1 MQSGIYVG
9 ISAQV
14 ALERQLNTLAHNVAN
29 SGTTGFRAE
38 EIHFKEVLSETATQS
53 VGFVSIGESYISRN
67 SGPIARTDNPLDVA
81 VKGNSWLGFETP
93 QGPVYTRDGRMTVNA
108 AGDLTTINGFPILD
122 VGGAPL
128 KVNPKGGP
136 ISISNDGMISQGGR
150 KLGAIGLFKIA
161 DTAKLTRFEN
171 SGVIP
176 DQPAEPE
183 LDFKANGIRQGY
195 VEKSNVN
202 PLTEMIQ
209 LIEISRAFEAIT
221 TGISNGQ
228 STLKEAIRTLGESR

>member
-9 ISAQV
+9 ISAQI
-14 ALERQLNTLAHNVAN
+14 ALERQLDTLAHNVAN
-29 SGTTGFRAE
+29 AGTTGFRAE
-38 EIHFKEVLSETATQS
+38 EIHFREVLSETATQS

-67 SGPIARTDNPLDVA
+67 SGPISRTDNPLDIA
-81 VKGNSWLGFETP
+81 VKGDAWLGFETP
-93 QGPVYTRDGRMTVNA
+93 QGTVYTRDGRMTVTTT
-108 AGDLTTINGFPILD
+108 GDLTTINGFPIVD
-122 VGGAPL
+122 VGGSPM
-128 KVNPKGGP
+128 KINPKGGQVN
-136 ISISNDGMISQGGR
+136 IGNDGMITQDGR
-150 KLGAIGLFKIA
+150 QLGAIGLFKIA

-228 STLKEAIRTLGESR
+228 STMKEAIRVLGDSK